1 LKRERRDKR
10 QNRLEGR
17 ALKANL
23 PNLRL
28 GIAKHAVGNASRNPN
43 SGELHTLRRSYTNSI
58 AQLLGIGSQMRS
70 QNPTLR
76 QTAGQDPR
84 WYIRPYVD
92 HLQADHSIKRVKERI
107 YLGSCAEMTK
117 RQAQA
122 EAAKAMGMLNDR
134 RRVVLAQI
142 NFGPFLD

>member
-1 LKRERRDKR
+1 
-10 QNRLEGR
+10 
-17 ALKANL
+17 
-23 PNLRL
+23 
-28 GIAKHAVGNASRNPN
+28 
-43 SGELHTLRRSYTNSI
+43 
-58 AQLLGIGSQMRS
+58 MRS

-92 HLQADHSIKRVKERI
+92 RLQADHSIKRVKERI
-107 YLGSCAEMTK
+107 YLGSCVEMTK

-142 NFGPFLD
+142 NFGPFLDEYTERSAIRLNSSSFSSTNVRP